1 MNKQSMFNMIVLFSV
16 LDYIEKQVE
25 DTETYQ
31 RDFMLRI
38 LGSLRGYRV
47 MHKFSKEEA
56 IYITEFGKKEEFQKV
71 KDIEVDYAIYS
82 ISLLNRWLDVTDKK
96 NRPHLNISPVKIR
109 RLESNLVMDM
119 LRLKQRNT
127 ESYVKI
133 KEIVQD
139 SKLTAKRFIGLLEK
153 ELL

>member
-1 MNKQSMFNMIVLFSV
+1 MNKQSMFNNIILFTI

-38 LGSLRGYRV
+38 LSSLRGYRI

-96 NRPHLNISPVKIR
+96 NRPHLNISPNKIR
-109 RLESNLVMDM
+109 KLESNLVMDM

-127 ESYVKI
+127 ESYAKV
-133 KEIVQD
+133 KEIVND
-139 SKLTAKRFIGLLEK
+139 SKLTAKKFVWLLQE